1 MKKEYTEMSEFLD
14 DVHNTLSLKEVF
26 IDMGIIEK

>member
-14 DVHNTLSLKEVF
+14 DVHNTLSLKEVV
-26 IDMGIIEK
+26 IDMGIEK